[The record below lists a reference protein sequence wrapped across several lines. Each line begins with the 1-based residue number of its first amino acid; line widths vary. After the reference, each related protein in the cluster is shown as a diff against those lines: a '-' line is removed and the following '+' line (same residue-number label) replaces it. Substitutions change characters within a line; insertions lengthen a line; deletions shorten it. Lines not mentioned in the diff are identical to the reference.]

1 MKMFPEKWFSAA
13 AAVPNLLLSVGFQLN
28 FFPVF
33 KGMKKVSDSR
43 MSNACI
49 CAISFCIASY
59 LLVGIFG
66 YDYVGE
72 GVHANFL

>member
-43 MSNACI
+43 MSNAVL
-49 CAISFCIASY
+49 CAMAFCIASY
-59 LLVGIFG
+59 LLVGILG